1 MLLDDLSNREA
12 GVPFMAPTPDE
23 AAAPPVDARVVRT
36 RNDILR
42 IAVDVLTEQGLDAV
56 THPHLA
62 QAAGYS
68 RATLYNHWPTRNALL
83 RDAFLARGS
92 GEHSTPAGDLRAD
105 LIAELTKFRSEMEQH
120 RIHRPLA
127 VLATLT
133 ATTPELADVRD
144 KLVADGEHVL
154 RQLLEP
160 VLTGPELEA
169 AVLMLSG
176 MVLNSALF
184 HGQLPS
190 DSVIAATVDLV
201 LCTQEGGDRRTAG

>member
-1 MLLDDLSNREA
+1 
-12 GVPFMAPTPDE
+12 MAPTPGE
-23 AAAPPVDARVVRT
+23 AAGPPVDARVVRT

-42 IAVDVLTEQGLDAV
+42 TAVKVLVEQGLDAV

-68 RATLYNHWPTRNALL
+68 RATLYNHWPTRDALL
-83 RDAFLARGS
+83 RDAFLLRGS
-92 GEHSTPAGDLRAD
+92 GEHSTPSGDLRAD
-105 LIAELTKFRSEMEQH
+105 LIAELTKFRSEMEAH
-120 RIHRPLA
+120 RIHRALSVLVTLA
-127 VLATLT
+127 

-154 RQLLEP
+154 RELLAP
-160 VLTGPELEA
+160 VLAGAELEA

-176 MVLNSALF
+176 AVLNAALF

-190 DSVIAATVDLV
+190 DAVIVAPVALV
-201 LCTQEGGDRRTAG
+201 LRRLGEERS

>member
-1 MLLDDLSNREA
+1 MLLDYLSNREA
-12 GVPFMAPTPDE
+12 GVPSVAPTPDE
-23 AAAPPVDARVVRT
+23 DAAPPVDARVVRT

-42 IAVDVLTEQGLDAV
+42 TAVEVLTEQGLDAV

-68 RATLYNHWPTRNALL
+68 

-127 VLATLT
+127 VLVTLT
-133 ATTPELADVRD
+133 TTTPELADVRD

-201 LCTQEGGDRRTAG
+201 LCTQEGGDHRTAG